1 MCIFS
6 TGCKS
11 VIYRGLIMI
20 RKIFVIAV
28 VLAVLCAGIF
38 LYGSH
43 MAQRLPDNSP
53 GKFLSSNPDR
63 KDKKVIVCV
72 GDSITHGRV
81 SHNYVDML
89 AEKSHGK
96 DLLLINAGVNDELA
110 YNVLLR
116 IDDIIRCKPD
126 FVTILIGTN
135 DANSTL
141 DPENAARAVRN
152 MKLPQTPEKAW
163 FAKNLAEICRR
174 LKNETTARIAL
185 MSIPP
190 IGESPESPSFRA
202 SIEYSTLIR
211 ETARREGCA
220 FLPLNE
226 KMVAYL
232 KANPRPPRHSYSE
245 LQSLMYV
252 GIFKHFI
259 LHKSFDEIAEGN
271 GFQLLTDFLH
281 LNGRSAGMISELILG
296 FVGEK

>member
-1 MCIFS
+1 
-6 TGCKS
+6 
-11 VIYRGLIMI
+11 MI
-20 RKIFVIAV
+20 RKILVIAG

-53 GKFLSSNPDR
+53 GDFLRSNPDR

-89 AEKSHGK
+89 IEKSMRK
-96 DLLLINAGVNDELA
+96 DLIFINAGVNDELA
-110 YNVLLR
+110 YNVLSR
-116 IDDIIRCKPD
+116 IDEIIRLRPD
-126 FVTILIGTN
+126 LVTILIGTN
-135 DANSTL
+135 DANASL
-141 DPENAARAVRN
+141 DPENAARAVRSMN
-152 MKLPQTPEKAW
+152 LPRAPEKAW

-174 LKNETTARIAL
+174 LKNETPARIAL

-202 SIEYSTLIR
+202 SIEYSTVIR
-211 ETARREGCA
+211 DTARREGCA
-220 FLPLNE
+220 YLPLNE
-226 KMVAYL
+226 RMVAYL
-232 KANPRPPRHSYSE
+232 KANPRPVLHPYSE

-252 GIFKHFI
+252 GIFKHLI
-259 LHKSFDEIAEGN
+259 LRKSFDEIAEGN

-281 LNGRSAGMISELILG
+281 LNGRGAGMISELILE
-296 FVGEK
+296 FIGEK